1 MDVRKKLS
9 LLRYRHGKGFPGG
22 LVVKHLPANAGGT
35 GSVPESGRSP
45 GEGNR
50 NPLQYSCPEN
60 LMDRG
65 AWRAIAH
72 GVKKKRHDLAAQQQQ
87 ETWKN
92 NFMLLV
98 MYLNLSSELASAIKP
113 S

>member
-1 MDVRKKLS
+1 MVMM
-9 LLRYRHGKGFPGG
+9 GFPGG
-22 LVVKHLPANAGGT
+22 SVVKNPPANAGDTRNRDSIPGLA
-35 GSVPESGRSP
+35 RSP

-60 LMDRG
+60 LTDRG

>member
-45 GEGNR
+45 GAGNR

-60 LMDRG
+60 LTDRG

-72 GVKKKRHDLAAQQQQ
+72 GVKKKKD
-87 ETWKN
+87 TT
-92 NFMLLV
+92 
-98 MYLNLSSELASAIKP
+98 
-113 S
+113 